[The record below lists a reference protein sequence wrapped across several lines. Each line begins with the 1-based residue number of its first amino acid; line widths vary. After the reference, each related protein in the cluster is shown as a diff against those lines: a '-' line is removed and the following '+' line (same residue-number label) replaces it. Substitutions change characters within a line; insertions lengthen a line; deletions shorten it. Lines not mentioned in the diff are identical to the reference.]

1 MRRCSSSDSYVMYG
15 SRGPDADDGAT
26 SSCSP
31 SGGVEVE
38 GVGGSSASVFE
49 GERDDVDVRDCD
61 SEGVSKNG
69 SLGARARFGVAV
81 VVDAIDLAFADGS
94 G

>member
-1 MRRCSSSDSYVMYG
+1 VYG
-15 SRGPDADDGAT
+15 SRGPDADDGADART

-31 SGGVEVE
+31 LGSVEVD
-38 GVGGSSASVFE
+38 GLSGSSASVCE
-49 GERDDVDVRDCD
+49 GDRDDVDVRECD
-61 SEGVSKNG
+61 NQGVSKNG
-69 SLGARARFGVAV
+69 SLGARPRLGVAV